1 MSLQTENKNTI
12 QWTEYEN
19 DNLVHRHKTAT
30 MYKKRYQRASDFHNS
45 LYRLFGLISVV
56 SSSIVTTL
64 SWNNSSNDDGSD
76 LYEENINNNLLISS
90 MSTIAAISAAI
101 QNFYKFQEISNKC
114 TITAKLYGKLQN
126 SIECVG
132 NIHPDYRFQKPY
144 TFNKKIQDK
153 FDQIYDSRIDISSW
167 MVTNIYS
174 KKGDDHSY
182 LEEKH
187 KKNYKN
193 INDEEKLEY
202 SKNTNIIK
210 MSVQSDDSDSD
221 N

>member
-1 MSLQTENKNTI
+1 MSLQSENKNTI

-19 DNLVHRHKTAT
+19 DNLVHKHKTAT

-45 LYRLFGLISVV
+45 LYRLFGLITVI
-56 SSSIVTTL
+56 SSSIASTL
-64 SWNNSSNDDGSD
+64 SWNVDSSNDDGSD
-76 LYEENINNNLLISS
+76 LNEETNNSLIVSS
-90 MSTIAAISAAI
+90 MTTIAAISAAI

-126 SIECVG
+126 RIESVG

-153 FDQIYDSRIDISSW
+153 FDQIYDTRIEISQF
-167 MVTNIYS
+167 MIDNFYS
-174 KKGDDHSY
+174 KKKDEYSY
-182 LEEKH
+182 LEIKH

-193 INDEEKLEY
+193 LNDEEKLEY
-202 SKNTNIIK
+202 SKNTNNIK
-210 MSVQSDDSDSD
+210 MSVQSDDSEYD

>member
-45 LYRLFGLISVV
+45 LYRFFGLITVV
-56 SSSIVTTL
+56 SSSIASTL
-64 SWNNSSNDDGSD
+64 SWNDDLNDDGSY
-76 LYEENINNNLLISS
+76 LYELNNNNNLLLSS
-90 MSTIAAISAAI
+90 MTTIAAISAAI

-126 SIECVG
+126 KIESVG

-153 FDQIYDSRIDISSW
+153 FDQIYDTRIEISQF
-167 MVTNIYS
+167 MIDHFYS

-193 INDEEKLEY
+193 LNDEEKLEY
-202 SKNTNIIK
+202 SKNTSGIK
-210 MSVQSDDSDSD
+210 MSVQSDDSDYD